1 MAKIRK
7 VMNEGKYVF
16 AQIASYIPRFQ
27 FDRIV
32 DKYRGNYRAHEL
44 TCYNQF
50 LHLLFG
56 QIAPCYSLREIC
68 LCLEAHKNILYHM
81 GFGKTI
87 DSTSLSRANE
97 RRDYRIYEEFGYY
110 LIKLVK
116 PYYRNTKLPDVD
128 VDNALFAL
136 DSTTISTSIKLATW
150 ALGKYGK
157 GAVKMHTLIDL
168 RGGIPTQIHITD
180 GRWHDSNML
189 DLLPIDVNAIYTAD
203 KAYVD
208 FRAMWTIH
216 LAGAYFVMRPKDNM
230 RYTIV
235 ETLSEG
241 TRGSTICGDYAIR
254 VTTYKAKHDYP
265 ADMRLV
271 RAIDSESG
279 EIIDFITN
287 NFEINALDIANIY
300 RHRWDIEV
308 FFKWIKQNIVVKTLW
323 GYSENA
329 VKTHLWSAICAY
341 LLLAL
346 IKAKTQS
353 KYTITEVAMLL
364 SVSVFEKTD
373 LTELLTH
380 PNDRLVSLLSNQN
393 VKDQQLSINF

>member
-32 DKYRGNYRAHEL
+32 NKYRGNYRAHEL

-56 QIAPCYSLREIC
+56 QIAPCYSLRDIC

-81 GFGKTI
+81 GFGKTV

-116 PYYRNTKLPDVD
+116 PYYRNTKLPDID
-128 VDNALFAL
+128 ADNALFAL

-157 GAVKMHTLIDL
+157 GAVKMHTLLDL
-168 RGGIPTQIHITD
+168 RGSIPINIHITD
-180 GRWHDSNML
+180 GKWHDDNMWQL
-189 DLLPIDVNAIYTAD
+189 IPIERGAVYTAD
-203 KAYVD
+203 KAYID
-208 FRAMWTIH
+208 FAQMWKMQ
-216 LAGAYFVMRPKDNM
+216 LAGAFFVMRPKDNM
-230 RYTIV
+230 RYEVVRELRDDAFKSNVRADFI
-235 ETLSEG
+235 
-241 TRGSTICGDYAIR
+241 IR
-254 VTTYKAKHDYP
+254 LTGAKSRKLYP
-265 ADMRLV
+265 DELRLV
-271 RAIDSESG
+271 KVLDPESE
-279 EIIDFITN
+279 ELITFVTN
-287 NFEINALDIANIY
+287 NLDFCPQEIANIY

-308 FFKWIKQNIVVKTLW
+308 FFKWIKQNITIKSLW

-329 VKTHLWSAICAY
+329 VKTHLWVAITAY
-341 LLLAL
+341 LLLAK
-346 IKAKTQS
+346 IKANMQS
-353 KYTITEVAMLL
+353 LYSITEIATLIR
-364 SVSVFEKTD
+364 VSALKKTE
-373 LTELLTH
+373 LRELLTR
-380 PNDRLVSLLSNQN
+380 PIDSNLSNQN
-393 VKDQQLSINF
+393 VKELTLFNNL

>member
-1 MAKIRK
+1 
-7 VMNEGKYVF
+7 MNEGKYVF

-27 FDRIV
+27 FGRIV
-32 DKYRGNYRAHEL
+32 EKYRGNYRAHEL

-56 QIAPCYSLREIC
+56 QITPCNSLRDIC
-68 LCLEAHKNILYHM
+68 LCLEAHKSILYHL
-81 GFGKTI
+81 GFGNTV
-87 DSTSLSRANE
+87 DPSSLSRANE
-97 RRDYRIYEEFGYY
+97 RRTYRIYEEFGYY
-110 LIKLVK
+110 LIKLVR
-116 PYYRNTKLPDVD
+116 PYYQNTKLPDVD
-128 VDNALFAL
+128 IENALFAL

-157 GAVKMHTLIDL
+157 GAVKLHTLMDL
-168 RGGIPTQIHITD
+168 RGSIPTQIHITD

-189 DLLPIDVNAIYTAD
+189 DLLDVDVNAIYTAD

-208 FRAMWTIH
+208 FTAMWTIH
-216 LAGAYFVMRPKDNM
+216 RAGAYFVMRPKDNM
-230 RYTIV
+230 RYEIV

-241 TRGSTICGDYAIR
+241 VRGSTICGDYVIHLTGYHSKR
-254 VTTYKAKHDYP
+254 DYP

-271 RAIDSESG
+271 RAIDPEGG

-287 NFEINALDIANIY
+287 NFEISALDIANIY

-329 VKTHLWSAICAY
+329 VKTHLWSAICTY
-341 LLLAL
+341 LLIAL
-346 IKAKTQS
+346 IKAKTRS
-353 KYTITEVAMLL
+353 KYTITEIATLL
-364 SVSVFEKTD
+364 SVSVFEKMD
-373 LTELLTH
+373 LVELLTH
-380 PNDRLVSLLSNQN
+380 PSDRLVSLLSNQY
-393 VKDQQLSINF
+393 VKDQQLSFNFEF

>member
-1 MAKIRK
+1 
-7 VMNEGKYVF
+7 
-16 AQIASYIPRFQ
+16 
-27 FDRIV
+27 
-32 DKYRGNYRAHEL
+32 
-44 TCYNQF
+44 
-50 LHLLFG
+50 
-56 QIAPCYSLREIC
+56 
-68 LCLEAHKNILYHM
+68 
-81 GFGKTI
+81 
-87 DSTSLSRANE
+87 
-97 RRDYRIYEEFGYY
+97 
-110 LIKLVK
+110 
-116 PYYRNTKLPDVD
+116 
-128 VDNALFAL
+128 
-136 DSTTISTSIKLATW
+136 
-150 ALGKYGK
+150 
-157 GAVKMHTLIDL
+157 
-168 RGGIPTQIHITD
+168 
-180 GRWHDSNML
+180 
-189 DLLPIDVNAIYTAD
+189 
-203 KAYVD
+203 
-208 FRAMWTIH
+208 MWTIH

-271 RAIDSESG
+271 RAIDHESG

-287 NFEINALDIANIY
+287 NFEISALDIANIY

-346 IKAKTQS
+346 IKARTQS

-364 SVSVFEKTD
+364 SASVFEKTD
-373 LTELLTH
+373 LTELITH
-380 PNDRLVSLLSNQN
+380 PNDRFVSLLSNQN

>member
-1 MAKIRK
+1 
-7 VMNEGKYVF
+7 
-16 AQIASYIPRFQ
+16 
-27 FDRIV
+27 
-32 DKYRGNYRAHEL
+32 
-44 TCYNQF
+44 
-50 LHLLFG
+50 
-56 QIAPCYSLREIC
+56 
-68 LCLEAHKNILYHM
+68 
-81 GFGKTI
+81 
-87 DSTSLSRANE
+87 
-97 RRDYRIYEEFGYY
+97 
-110 LIKLVK
+110 
-116 PYYRNTKLPDVD
+116 
-128 VDNALFAL
+128 
-136 DSTTISTSIKLATW
+136 
-150 ALGKYGK
+150 
-157 GAVKMHTLIDL
+157 MHTLLNL
-168 RGGIPTQIHITD
+168 RGSIPTQIHITD
-180 GRWHDSNML
+180 GLWHDSNML
-189 DLLPIDVNAIYTAD
+189 DLLPIDINAIYTAD

-208 FRAMWTIH
+208 FRAMWKIQ

-230 RYTIV
+230 HYTIV

-241 TRGSTICGDYAIR
+241 TRGSTICGDYAIH

-271 RAIDSESG
+271 RAIDPQNG

-287 NFEINALDIANIY
+287 NFEISALDIANIY

-329 VKTHLWSAICAY
+329 VKTHLWAAICAY

-346 IKAKTQS
+346 IKARTQS

-364 SVSVFEKTD
+364 SASVVEKTN

>member
-1 MAKIRK
+1 
-7 VMNEGKYVF
+7 MNEGKYVF

-32 DKYRGNYRAHEL
+32 AKYRGNYHTREL

-56 QIAPCYSLREIC
+56 QITPCNSLRDIC
-68 LCLEAHKNILYHM
+68 LCLEAHKSILYHL
-81 GFGKTI
+81 GFGKTV

-97 RRDYRIYEEFGYY
+97 RRDYHIYEEFGYY
-110 LIKLVK
+110 LIKLVR
-116 PYYRNTKLPDVD
+116 PYYHNAKLPDVD
-128 VDNALFAL
+128 IENAIFAL

-168 RGGIPTQIHITD
+168 RGSIPTQIHITD

-189 DLLPIDVNAIYTAD
+189 DLLEVDVNAIYTAD

-208 FRAMWTIH
+208 FPAMWTINR
-216 LAGAYFVMRPKDNM
+216 AGAYFVLRPKDNM
-230 RYTIV
+230 QYELV
-235 ETLSEG
+235 EQLSDG
-241 TRGSTICGDYAIR
+241 SRGSTICGDYIIR
-254 VTTYKAKHDYP
+254 LTGYYAKHAYP

-271 RAIDSESG
+271 RALDPESG

-287 NFEINALDIANIY
+287 NFEISALDIANIY

-341 LLLAL
+341 LLIAL
-346 IKAKTQS
+346 IKARTGS
-353 KYTITEVAMLL
+353 KYTITEVATLL
-364 SVSVFEKTD
+364 SVSVFEKMD
-373 LTELLTH
+373 LEQLLTH
-380 PNDRLVSLLSNQN
+380 PSDRLISLLSNQN
-393 VKDQQLSINF
+393 VKDQQLSLNF

>member
-81 GFGKTI
+81 GFGKTV

-157 GAVKMHTLIDL
+157 GAVKMQ
-168 RGGIPTQIHITD
+168 R
-180 GRWHDSNML
+180 
-189 DLLPIDVNAIYTAD
+189 
-203 KAYVD
+203 
-208 FRAMWTIH
+208 
-216 LAGAYFVMRPKDNM
+216 
-230 RYTIV
+230 
-235 ETLSEG
+235 
-241 TRGSTICGDYAIR
+241 
-254 VTTYKAKHDYP
+254 
-265 ADMRLV
+265 
-271 RAIDSESG
+271 
-279 EIIDFITN
+279 
-287 NFEINALDIANIY
+287 
-300 RHRWDIEV
+300 
-308 FFKWIKQNIVVKTLW
+308 
-323 GYSENA
+323 
-329 VKTHLWSAICAY
+329 
-341 LLLAL
+341 
-346 IKAKTQS
+346 
-353 KYTITEVAMLL
+353 
-364 SVSVFEKTD
+364 
-373 LTELLTH
+373 
-380 PNDRLVSLLSNQN
+380 
-393 VKDQQLSINF
+393 

>member
-1 MAKIRK
+1 
-7 VMNEGKYVF
+7 MNEGKYVF

-27 FDRIV
+27 FDKIV
-32 DKYRGNYRAHEL
+32 TKYRGNYHTREL

-56 QIAPCYSLREIC
+56 QITPCNSLRDIC
-68 LCLEAHKNILYHM
+68 LCLEAHKSILYHL
-81 GFGKTI
+81 GFGKTV

-110 LIKLVK
+110 LIKLVR
-116 PYYRNTKLPDVD
+116 PYYHNTKLLDID
-128 VDNALFAL
+128 IENAIFAL

-168 RGGIPTQIHITD
+168 RGSIPTQIHITD

-189 DLLPIDVNAIYTAD
+189 DLLELDVNAIYTAD

-208 FRAMWTIH
+208 FPAMWTIN
-216 LAGAYFVMRPKDNM
+216 LAGAYFVLRPKDNM
-230 RYTIV
+230 RYVLV
-235 ETLSEG
+235 EQLSDGSRG
-241 TRGSTICGDYAIR
+241 TTICGDYIIR
-254 VTTYKAKHDYP
+254 LTGYYVKHAYP
-265 ADMRLV
+265 ADIRLV
-271 RAIDSESG
+271 RALDPESG
-279 EIIDFITN
+279 EVIDFITN
-287 NFEINALDIANIY
+287 NFEISALDVANIY

-341 LLLAL
+341 LLMAL
-346 IKAKTQS
+346 IKARTGS
-353 KYTITEVAMLL
+353 KYTITEVATLL
-364 SVSVFEKTD
+364 SVSVFEKMD
-373 LTELLTH
+373 LEQLLTH
-380 PNDRLVSLLSNQN
+380 PSDRLVSLLSNQN
-393 VKDQQLSINF
+393 VKDQQLSLNF